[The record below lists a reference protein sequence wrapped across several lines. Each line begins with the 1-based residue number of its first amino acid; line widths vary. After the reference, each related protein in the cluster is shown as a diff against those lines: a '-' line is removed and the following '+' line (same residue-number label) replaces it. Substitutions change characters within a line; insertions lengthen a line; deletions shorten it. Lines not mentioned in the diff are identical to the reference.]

1 MTSEINAPFKNNM
14 SAKFDAKA
22 IEAKQR
28 ARWDDA
34 KLFECGKFDKN
45 RKKSYVLEMFPYP
58 SGRIHMG
65 HVRNYAL
72 GDVIARRKHA
82 EGYQVLHPMGWD
94 AFGLPAENAARE
106 RGEHPGIWTYS
117 NIETMKGQLKQLG
130 LSIDWTRELATCNKN
145 YYKHQQ
151 RIFTEMFNL
160 GLVYRKN
167 SKVNWDPVDEC
178 VLANEQVVDGRGW
191 RSGALVEQR
200 ELSQWFFKITEFADD
215 LIDGLKTLDKWP
227 ERVVS
232 QQTNWIGR
240 SEGLKFK
247 FDIANNDKTNLNQVE
262 VYTTRPDTLFG
273 ASFVAIAADHP
284 LAKEL
289 EEKNSE
295 IAEFNKS
302 CRLSAVTAEA
312 IETQEKRGIYT
323 GLEVIHPFDE
333 SRKVPVWIA
342 NFVLMDYGTG
352 AVFGCPAHD
361 QRDLDFARKYDLNV
375 TPVILPN
382 GADPAE
388 FNVGNEAYTEDGTI
402 FNSQFLDGMNIV
414 DGKRA
419 AIDKMV
425 ALNRGEAAIN
435 FRLRDWGVSRQRYWG
450 CPIPI
455 IHCDTCGAVPEKI
468 ENLPIELP
476 EDVTFAGSGNPLD
489 AHPTWK
495 HTNCPKCG
503 KAALRETDTLDTF
516 VDSSWYW
523 ARFCGL
529 NPDAPTDVEEANSF
543 LPVDHYIGGIEHAV
557 LHLLYSRFFSRA
569 LKKIG
574 HVNVDEPFNHLF
586 TQGMV
591 THATFKSEGGEWV
604 YPSDVTINGK
614 DCFVTE
620 TGVKVKIGPSEK
632 MSKSKKNTI
641 DPENIVATYGAD
653 VARVFVLSDSPPDRD
668 FEWSQSG
675 IEGASRFISRVWALF
690 YNHIST
696 SDFSKVKP
704 IVIESLNGKALEI
717 MKAAHKAISNVS
729 VYIDQLKFNAAIA
742 NMYEFLNTLRQ
753 YENLSDEND
762 IDARHE
768 ALIIF
773 LKLLQ
778 PFAPHMAEELWTL
791 FGNDGYCV
799 KAAWPIADARLII
812 SDEVTLPIQIN
823 GKKRDEITVPKGLS
837 QEEIEVIAKSA
848 NGVKSHLAG
857 KNIRKFILVKD
868 RIINI
873 VTD

>member
-1 MTSEINAPFKNNM
+1 M
-14 SAKFDAKA
+14 
-22 IEAKQR
+22 
-28 ARWDDA
+28 
-34 KLFECGKFDKN
+34 
-45 RKKSYVLEMFPYP
+45 
-58 SGRIHMG
+58 
-65 HVRNYAL
+65 
-72 GDVIARRKHA
+72 
-82 EGYQVLHPMGWD
+82 
-94 AFGLPAENAARE
+94 
-106 RGEHPGIWTYS
+106 
-117 NIETMKGQLKQLG
+117 
-130 LSIDWTRELATCNKN
+130 
-145 YYKHQQ
+145 
-151 RIFTEMFNL
+151 
-160 GLVYRKN
+160 
-167 SKVNWDPVDEC
+167 
-178 VLANEQVVDGRGW
+178 
-191 RSGALVEQR
+191 
-200 ELSQWFFKITEFADD
+200 
-215 LIDGLKTLDKWP
+215 
-227 ERVVS
+227 
-232 QQTNWIGR
+232 
-240 SEGLKFK
+240 
-247 FDIANNDKTNLNQVE
+247 
-262 VYTTRPDTLFG
+262 
-273 ASFVAIAADHP
+273 
-284 LAKEL
+284 
-289 EEKNSE
+289 
-295 IAEFNKS
+295 
-302 CRLSAVTAEA
+302 
-312 IETQEKRGIYT
+312 
-323 GLEVIHPFDE
+323 
-333 SRKVPVWIA
+333 
-342 NFVLMDYGTG
+342 NFS
-352 AVFGCPAHD
+352 
-361 QRDLDFARKYDLNV
+361 
-375 TPVILPN
+375 
-382 GADPAE
+382 
-388 FNVGNEAYTEDGTI
+388 VGNEAYTEDGTI
-402 FNSQFLDGMNIV
+402 FNSQFLDGMNII

-574 HVNVDEPFNHLF
+574 HVNVEEPFNHLF

-704 IVIESLNGKALEI
+704 IEIESLNGKALEI

-791 FGNDGYCV
+791 LAMMD
-799 KAAWPIADARLII
+799 IA
-812 SDEVTLPIQIN
+812 
-823 GKKRDEITVPKGLS
+823 
-837 QEEIEVIAKSA
+837 
-848 NGVKSHLAG
+848 
-857 KNIRKFILVKD
+857 
-868 RIINI
+868 
-873 VTD
+873 